1 MKFSVIL
8 NYKNYVQTIQAAT
21 AALDAGIDYVVVVD
35 NDSRNS
41 SVEEL
46 KKAFGDEKRVKVL
59 SAPENKGY
67 ASGNNFGILWIEQ
80 TYGISADNDIFILNP
95 DVIVNRSLIS
105 EVDSVLQKE
114 ESVGI
119 VSGLVNEKDSGAWKH
134 LTPLRAF
141 VFNFWLVRWIL
152 FKFGIEESI
161 KYKVSTEKYMEVE
174 VVLGAFFGIRQD
186 VFKEIGYFDSN
197 TFLYYEEEILYAKL
211 SEVNKRNVIIN
222 TVSYSHIGGGAKTT
236 GKLRFKMN
244 NDESRLYYLRQYR
257 QASKTYERIS
267 RFVNAVD
274 DYLLKMIG
282 R

>member
-41 SVEEL
+41 SVGEL
-46 KKAFGDEKRVKVL
+46 KKAFGYEKRVKVL

-105 EVDSVLQKE
+105 EVDSVLQKAQ
-114 ESVGI
+114 SVGI
-119 VSGLVNEKDSGAWKH
+119 VSGLVNEQDSGAWKH